1 MTLSMGCVEF
11 MPDFLVAEISVESFE
26 KCVVHL
32 DLSSFQALPCSV
44 RIRAADGKIDP
55 VRWNAI
61 FLLVL

>member
-32 DLSSFQALPCSV
+32 DLSSFQPLPCSV
-44 RIRAADGKIDP
+44 RVRAADGEVDP
-55 VRWNAI
+55 VGWNAI
-61 FLLVL
+61 LLLVF